1 MVFRVCMVC
10 LGNIC
15 RSPMAA
21 SVLRAR
27 VAEAGLADRVVVE
40 SAGTGGWHI
49 GDGADHRART
59 TLRAAGYDDEH
70 TARQFEP
77 KFYDDYDLV
86 IAMDAHNLRD
96 LRRLAPEH
104 EIGERVR
111 MLRSYDPDAGD
122 DLDVPDP
129 YFGGDDG
136 FQLVLAQVERACE
149 GLVAELRR
157 TLSEKRPPR

>member
-1 MVFRVCMVC
+1 MTFRVCMVC

-21 SVLRAR
+21 SVLRAKL
-27 VAEAGLADRVVVE
+27 AEAGLADRVVVE

-49 GDGADHRART
+49 GDGADHRARA

-70 TARQFEP
+70 TARQFEA
-77 KFYDDYDLV
+77 KYYDDYDLV
-86 IAMDAHNLRD
+86 VAMDANNLRD
-96 LRRLAPEH
+96 LRRIAPDG
-104 EIGERVR
+104 EIGNRVR
-111 MLRSYDPDAGD
+111 MLRSYDPEAGD

-129 YFGGDDG
+129 YYGGDDG
-136 FQLVLAQVERACE
+136 FQLVLAQVERACG

-157 TLSEKRPPR
+157 TLSDG